1 MSSKPKVFVREAT
14 GLVRE
19 IGVRD
24 HALTAMNGVVPLS
37 AIAMTPFWIYVAIPG
52 GDPTIG
58 IVLGCL
64 FGIFGY
70 ITAYA
75 MSAATFPRS
84 GSPWVMQS
92 RVLSPWIGWPSEVL
106 MWLGWVVALALYP
119 GAFFIQFALMPGL
132 YSMGVSSGNEALKAT
147 AMWLLAE
154 PAAAFVL
161 GTIFLIFCVLIAVS
175 GTKRLVRD
183 FQIPITVI
191 MFIAIFLI
199 MWLFATTSKEQFMQL
214 IPKYLGNTY
223 EGIIEKGKDLPTMTP
238 ISYAFPAVMGAA
250 GFSAGSANTYW
261 NAWNV
266 GEVRRAGDAK
276 MQMLSMWIPSIAI
289 TLLAVI
295 VYAQLFGLMGRD
307 FLISLINFS
316 NLTSG
321 VVTAPLT
328 WGGVAIPYTA
338 MMLADNYWLQLLIM
352 LGLICATLAYVPAT
366 WLIVTRDMFAWS
378 FDRLL
383 PAKFSEVSERFHT
396 PVWSI
401 FANFIVAELLLFLF
415 TYLPQYTSGFF
426 SVGWD
431 ATLVETT
438 ILCIAVA
445 LLPLKKG
452 LWANSPVKNWKLAGI
467 PIITIVGIIG
477 AYYNGYAVFL
487 FSTSPSVGF
496 AGTGAGWIILGVA
509 VIAFILYPIIRA
521 YRKSQGIDID
531 MIFREVPPE

>member
-1 MSSKPKVFVREAT
+1 MASKPKVFVREAT

-24 HALTAMNGVVPLS
+24 HALTAMNGVVPLA

-58 IVLGCL
+58 IALGCV

-75 MSAATFPRS
+75 ISAATFPRS
-84 GSPWVMQS
+84 GSPWVMLS
-92 RVLSPWIGWPSEVL
+92 RVLSPLIGWPFEAL
-106 MWLGWVVALALYP
+106 MWFGWIVALALYP
-119 GAFFIQFALMPGL
+119 SAFFIQFALMPGL
-132 YSMGVSSGNEALKAT
+132 YAMGVSSGNAGLQAA

-161 GTIFLIFCVLIAVS
+161 GTVFLIFCVLIAVS
-175 GTKRLVRD
+175 GTRRLVRD

-191 MFIAIFLI
+191 MFIAIFLMI
-199 MWLFATTSKEQFMQL
+199 WLYATTSKDQLIAL
-214 IPKYLGNTY
+214 IPKYLGNSY
-223 EGIIEKGKDLPTMTP
+223 DGIIEAGKDLPTRVP
-238 ISYAFPAVMGAA
+238 IDYGFAAVMGAA

-266 GEVRRAGDAK
+266 GEVKRAGDIK
-276 MQMLSMWIPSIAI
+276 MQLWSMWIPSILI

-316 NLTSG
+316 SVTST
-321 VVTAPLT
+321 VIKAPLT

-366 WLIVTRDMFAWS
+366 WLIITRDMFAWS

-383 PAKFSEVSERFHT
+383 PSKFSEVNERFHT
-396 PVWSI
+396 PVWTI
-401 FANFIVAELLLFLF
+401 FANFIIAELILVLI
-415 TYLPQYTSGFF
+415 TYLPQYVSGFF

-431 ATLVETT
+431 ATLAETT
-438 ILCIAVA
+438 IFCLAVA

-467 PIITIVGIIG
+467 PIITIVGLIG
-477 AYYNGYAVFL
+477 AYYNGYAVYL

-496 AGTGAGWIILGVA
+496 AGTGAGWIIVAVA

-521 YRKSQGIDID
+521 FRKSQDVDID
-531 MIFREVPPE
+531 MIFREIPPE